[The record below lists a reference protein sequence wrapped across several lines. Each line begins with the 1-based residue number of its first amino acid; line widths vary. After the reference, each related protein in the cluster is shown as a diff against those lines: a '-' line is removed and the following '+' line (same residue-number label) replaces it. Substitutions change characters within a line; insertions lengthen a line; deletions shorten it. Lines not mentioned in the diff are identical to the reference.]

1 MPHRI
6 WRPNID
12 GIRHTVAARWSLW
25 TYEGELALNKDI
37 IKTWGARLAGP
48 DINFD
53 IEGHPAFLRNNLIGF
68 DLYVDGEKV
77 PHSSAR

>member
-6 WRPNID
+6 WRPNIKS
-12 GIRHTVAARWSLW
+12 IRHTVAARWSPW
-25 TYEGELALNKDI
+25 TYDGELVLDKDI

-48 DINFD
+48 DIHFE
-53 IEGHPAFLRNNLIGF
+53 IEGHPAFLRNTLIAF

-77 PHSSAR
+77 PHSSA

>member
-1 MPHRI
+1 MPHGI

-12 GIRHTVAARWSLW
+12 GIRHTVAARWSPW

-53 IEGHPAFLRNNLIGF
+53 IEGHSAFLRNNLIGF

-77 PHSSAR
+77 PHSSA